1 MKNINEITD
10 SFTDGCGVE
19 HHSGL
24 DAMLVGDGVLSEV
37 PAVIAKY
44 GKKPFLLSDPNE
56 WEAAGKK
63 VASILESSGIPFSSH
78 VFAVPDGKRL
88 MPDEL
93 AAGELSMH
101 YDKSCDV
108 IVGIGSG
115 VVNDLGKLLASL
127 TGHDYIIIGTA
138 PSMDGF
144 ASATSSM
151 DRDGLKQSLQT
162 VGAKVV
168 IGDTDILSRAP
179 SETLAAGVGDM
190 VAKYISL
197 VEWKISN
204 IINGEYYCPNVA
216 SIVRDALD
224 IIVDNVDALASRD
237 KNAVGNVMRGLV
249 LSGVAMNYTGIS
261 RPASGVEHYFSH
273 IFDMRGLEFGTPTS
287 LHGIQCGVA
296 TLISL
301 KIYEKLAKMLPD
313 REKAL
318 SFARK
323 FDKEKWYS
331 ELKSHL
337 GKSALPMI
345 TIDER
350 DKRYDLT
357 LHEKRLNAI
366 IAHWD
371 EIVSEMNKLPSY
383 GEVERVLKT
392 VGSPTTAE
400 ELDQPSETVRF
411 ALRAAKD
418 IRGKYTVSNLLWD
431 LGLIEEF

>member
-1 MKNINEITD
+1 MKNINEIPD
-10 SFTDGCGVE
+10 HFTDGCGVE
-19 HHSGL
+19 HLSGI
-24 DAMLVGDGVLSEV
+24 DAMIVGDGVLSEV

-44 GKKPFLLSDPNE
+44 GKKPFLLSDSNE

-63 VASILESSGIPFSSH
+63 VASLLENAGIPFSSH
-78 VFAVPDGKRL
+78 IFDVTSGKRL

-93 AAGELSMH
+93 AAGELAMH

-127 TGHDYIIIGTA
+127 TGHDYIIVGTA

-162 VGAKVV
+162 VSANVV

-179 SETLAAGVGDM
+179 AENLAAGVGDM

-204 IINGEYYCPNVA
+204 IINGEYYCQNVA

-224 IIVDNVDALASRD
+224 IIVENADALAARD
-237 KNAVGNVMRGLV
+237 KAAVGNVMRGLV

-301 KIYEKLAKMLPD
+301 KIYEKLSKMRPD

-323 FDKEKWYS
+323 FDKNKWYS
-331 ELKSHL
+331 ELESQL
-337 GKSALPMI
+337 GKGALPMI
-345 TIDER
+345 VIDER
-350 DKRYDLT
+350 DGRYDLT
-357 LHEKRLNAI
+357 LHEKRLDTI

-383 GEVERVLKT
+383 SEVEKVLKT
-392 VGSPTTAE
+392 VGAPTTTE
-400 ELDQPSETVRF
+400 ELDQPSEIVHF

-418 IRGKYTVSNLLWD
+418 IRGKYTVSSLLWD
-431 LGLIEEF
+431 IGLIEEF